1 MNRGLNMLLKKYLL
15 ITGILLSMANS
26 AHAFQPDYKSLFKG
40 YDGCFMLYDNSS
52 KKMLSEYNP
61 NNRCSQRIPVNSTF
75 KLPLALMA
83 FDAGLINKDT
93 VFKWNGQRY
102 DLLDWNQD
110 QNPASW
116 EKYSV
121 VWVSQHITPQLGL
134 DKIKQYLADFNYG
147 NQDFSGDPGKNN
159 GLSNAWLSSSL
170 KVSAKEQLALLQQ
183 FANGTLPLSQQ
194 AMAETKKII
203 YVGKLNHGADLYGK
217 TGSGWKNR
225 SDKGGNSKKMR
236 DGWYIGLVENAGKQY
251 IFVSNITDENIPS
264 ADDKKMGGPIAKE
277 ISLKLLNSYFSS

>member
-1 MNRGLNMLLKKYLL
+1 MLLNKSTLVIGLL
-15 ITGILLSMANS
+15 IAMVHS
-26 AHAFQPDYKSLFKG
+26 AHAFQPDYENIFKG

-52 KKMLSEYNP
+52 KKMVSKYNP

-75 KLPLALMA
+75 KIPLALMA
-83 FDAGLINKDT
+83 FDAKVINKNT
-93 VFKWNGQRY
+93 VFKWNGNRY
-102 DLLDWNQD
+102 ELPGWSGD
-110 QNPASW
+110 QTTASW

-121 VWVSQHITPQLGL
+121 VWVSQQITPQLGL
-134 DKIKQYLADFNYG
+134 DKIKQYLADFDYG
-147 NQDFSGDPGKNN
+147 NQDFSGDLGKNN

-170 KVSAKEQLALLQQ
+170 KMSAKEQMAFLQR
-183 FANGTLPLSQQ
+183 FANGSLGLSHQ

-203 YVGKLNHGADLYGK
+203 YVGKLNHGADYYGK

-225 SDKGGNSKKMR
+225 DDNGNNQNKMR

-251 IFVSNITDENIPS
+251 IFVSNLTDTALPS
-264 ADDKKMGGPIAKE
+264 ATDKQMGGAIVKE

>member
-1 MNRGLNMLLKKYLL
+1 MLLKKSALVLGLL
-15 ITGILLSMANS
+15 LAMVNS
-26 AHAFQPDYKSLFKG
+26 AHAFQPDYKKLFEN

-52 KKMLSEYNP
+52 KKMVSEYNP

-83 FDAGLINKDT
+83 FDAGVINKDT
-93 VFKWNGQRY
+93 VFKWNGHRY
-102 DLLDWNQD
+102 ELPGWSGD
-110 QNPASW
+110 QTPASW

-121 VWVSQHITPQLGL
+121 VWVSQQITPQLGL
-134 DKIKQYLADFNYG
+134 GKIKKYLADFNYG

-170 KVSAKEQLALLQQ
+170 KVSAKEQMAFLQR

-203 YVGKLNHGADLYGK
+203 YVGKLNNGADYYGK

-225 SDKGGNSKKMR
+225 DNNGKNSNKMR

-251 IFVSNITDENIPS
+251 TFVSNITDKKLPNA
-264 ADDKKMGGPIAKE
+264 ADKQMGGPIAKE